1 MLSGLQ
7 SITEGCA
14 SVRAHPFA
22 ELLANRE
29 RARTTLGDV
38 PRELDPNRFLNRS
51 PDSFSPSEWRSVHGL
66 WAAFELY
73 SPQTT
78 PLRRIQALGASSSEC
93 MEDIAAR
100 GLAASNFEY
109 VPLRSPLPL

>member
-1 MLSGLQ
+1 MAGKL
-7 SITEGCA
+7 
-14 SVRAHPFA
+14 
-22 ELLANRE
+22 

-38 PRELDPNRFLNRS
+38 PRELDPSRFLNRS
-51 PDSFSPSEWRSVHGL
+51 PDSFSPAEWRAVHGL

-93 MEDIAAR
+93 MGTIAAQ
-100 GLAASNFEY
+100 GLAVTNFEY

>member
-1 MLSGLQ
+1 MGPLEDQ
-7 SITEGCA
+7 
-14 SVRAHPFA
+14 AHA
-22 ELLANRE
+22 G
-29 RARTTLGDV
+29 TTLGDV
-38 PRELDPNRFLNRS
+38 PSELNPSLYVNRS

-78 PLRRIQALGASSSEC
+78 PLRRIRALGATSSEC
-93 MEDIAAR
+93 MGTIASQ
-100 GLAASNFEY
+100 GLPVTNFEY